1 MKIFIKFS
9 VGMVIGILLIVSGI
23 AMNGLEHLSIP
34 LLSHLQV
41 YSYAIDDVRY
51 TQSKEIKNI
60 KLDINNAQVKF
71 IKTNQDDIEIHAK
84 NVYNKFKIYEEGNQ
98 VIIKQPHY
106 LARNKKANIEIKVP
120 NDFTFNQ
127 LKLEVGAGKVS
138 VNELYANNVILETG
152 AGALKVGQI
161 DAHQLNV
168 KTGMGDTK
176 LKHVLCN
183 QLKIDLGMG
192 NVEATLQDKIEEY
205 GYNVGVG
212 LGNVNLGE
220 EKFSGIAQ
228 DKTSY
233 STKERKIDI
242 VCGMGNVDIKEME
255 EN

>member
-1 MKIFIKFS
+1 MKTFVKLI
-9 VGMVIGILLIVSGI
+9 VGIVIGILLIVSGI

-34 LLSHLQV
+34 LLSRLEV
-41 YSYAIDDVRY
+41 YSYAIDDIQY

-60 KLDINNAQVKF
+60 KLEINNAKVTF
-71 IKTNQDDIEIHAK
+71 IKTNQEHIEIQAK

-106 LARNKKANIEIKVP
+106 LGRNKKANIEITVP

-127 LKLEVGAGKVS
+127 LKLDVGAGKVS
-138 VNELYANNVILETG
+138 VNELNAENITLETG

-161 DAHQLNV
+161 NAHQLNV
-168 KTGMGDTK
+168 KTGMGNTE
-176 LKHVLCN
+176 LKHILCN

-220 EKFSGIAQ
+220 NKFSGIAQ
-228 DKTSY
+228 DKTNY